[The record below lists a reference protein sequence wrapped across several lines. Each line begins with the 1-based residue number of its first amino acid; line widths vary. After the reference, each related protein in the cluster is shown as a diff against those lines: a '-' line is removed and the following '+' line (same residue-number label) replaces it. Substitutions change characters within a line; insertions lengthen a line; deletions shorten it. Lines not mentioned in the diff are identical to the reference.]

1 MNEELDRTPS
11 KTDTDQKRAQKG
23 KNYKEEMDAEA
34 ILADLSALRDLKWS
48 GGKKVRFAPKII
60 KA

>member
-11 KTDTDQKRAQKG
+11 KTDTDQKRAQKS

-34 ILADLSALRDLKWS
+34 ILADLSALRDLK
-48 GGKKVRFAPKII
+48 
-60 KA
+60 